1 MFYFLSYGRGRVQMT
16 HEQAMKLLD
25 KVKDGVP
32 YPEKIINMALEI
44 TGDLVV

>member
-1 MFYFLSYGRGRVQMT
+1 MS
-16 HEQAMKLLD
+16 HSDAMRILD

>member
-1 MFYFLSYGRGRVQMT
+1 MKAMT
-16 HEQAMKLLD
+16 HKMAMRILD

-44 TGDLVV
+44 TGDLEQT

>member
-1 MFYFLSYGRGRVQMT
+1 MKTMT
-16 HEQAMKLLD
+16 HKMAMRILD

-32 YPEKIINMALEI
+32 YPEKIILMALEM

>member
-1 MFYFLSYGRGRVQMT
+1 MKAMT
-16 HEQAMKLLD
+16 HMMAMKILD

-44 TGDLVV
+44 TGDLEQT

>member
-1 MFYFLSYGRGRVQMT
+1 MT
-16 HEQAMKLLD
+16 HRQAMIILN

-32 YPEKIINMALEI
+32 YPEKIILMALEM